1 MARTFTGRLGNE
13 KSRLANIV
21 LAYSETEKSFI
32 ASGGVNASGQ
42 SNAQVNL
49 SYTASGGILISGDS
63 TDSEGNRQIASGG
76 VVVSGESDINLILSF
91 SGSGIITASG
101 RAAWIVNPVVR
112 VATGGVELSGSALCV
127 FEERSCT
134 LTISGVNG
142 PGEAEPAG
150 VPVEE
155 EFRVFVDCYSQ
166 SSVGGSSVKQFV
178 ECIEMRY
185 INSAFLSART
195 FCNQGLFVLNDPV
208 GRQIRL
214 LEAKSEDATPLSFFG
229 SRRHYKPVA
238 PIEEKIIEQEVLDS
252 IVIEDPILKNIKNTK
267 KRASK
272 NNNILNQNKVEK
284 EEICFDSIIEKSLE
298 ILGVN
303 YSYVGFSKKK
313 DNSEN
318 LVIEAVILN
327 EPISKTISNSKKRA
341 RRMNTLLETNKIN
354 KPIEIENELDFYE
367 SNDNLSS
374 LALVAKEKQKVKS
387 PKIKVESPQ
396 PILNHGKSIKKNV
409 HRRSSAPRRHPKLHA
424 NKKEIEKLQEMR
436 ENALR

>member
-32 ASGGVNASGQ
+32 ASGGISVSGQ

-49 SYTASGGILISGDS
+49 SFTSSGGILISGDS
-63 TDSEGNRQIASGG
+63 TDSETNRQIASGG
-76 VVVSGESDINLILSF
+76 VVASGESDTNLVLGF
-91 SGSGIITASG
+91 SGSGTVVVSG
-101 RAAWIVNPVVR
+101 QATWILNRVIR

-134 LTISGVNG
+134 LTISGVDG
-142 PGEAEPAG
+142 PGDVEPAG

-166 SSVGGSSVKQFV
+166 SSVGGSSDKQFV

-238 PIEEKIIEQEVLDS
+238 PIEEKIVEQEVLDS
-252 IVIEDPILKNIKNTK
+252 ILKSIKNTK

-284 EEICFDSIIEKSLE
+284 EEICFESIIEKSLE

-313 DNSEN
+313 DSSEN
-318 LVIEAVILN
+318 LVIEAVVLN
-327 EPISKTISNSKKRA
+327 EPVSKTISNSKKRA
-341 RRMNTLLETNKIN
+341 RRMNPLLETNKID
-354 KPIEIENELDFYE
+354 KPIEIENELYFYE
-367 SNDNLSS
+367 SSDNLSS
-374 LALVAKEKQKVKS
+374 LALAAKENQKVKS

-396 PILNHGKSIKKNV
+396 PILNHGKTIKKSIR
-409 HRRSSAPRRHPKLHA
+409 RRSSAPRKHPKLHA